1 MATFLPRLAATDLA
15 QEVANIA
22 SLKHFPQDVFGPL
35 AIAAIAAILIFEADA
50 LTARSDIKDTKMNH
64 PMVALFGPLGWP
76 EIVII
81 LVVALLLFGGKKLP
95 ELAKG
100 LGKGLRVFKKEIK
113 GVREGIED
121 AIEAEP
127 EDEDNTQA
135 ADDTQDQE
143 VQEDD
148 TPVEKMH

>member
-1 MATFLPRLAATDLA
+1 
-15 QEVANIA
+15 
-22 SLKHFPQDVFGPL
+22 
-35 AIAAIAAILIFEADA
+35 
-50 LTARSDIKDTKMNH
+50 MNH
-64 PMVALFGPLGWP
+64 PMVAIFGPLGWP

-113 GVREGIED
+113 GMKESIEEVV
-121 AIEAEP
+121 EAEP
-127 EDEDNTQA
+127 DYE
-135 ADDTQDQE
+135 DDTQAVDDAKD
-143 VQEDD
+143 EDAEKED

>member
-1 MATFLPRLAATDLA
+1 M
-15 QEVANIA
+15 
-22 SLKHFPQDVFGPL
+22 L
-35 AIAAIAAILIFEADA
+35 AIAAIAAILIVEPDA
-50 LTARSDIKDTKMNH
+50 LTVRNDIKDTKMNH
-64 PMVALFGPLGWP
+64 PMVAIFGPLGWP

-113 GVREGIED
+113 GMKESIEEVV
-121 AIEAEP
+121 EAEP
-127 EDEDNTQA
+127 DYE
-135 ADDTQDQE
+135 DDTQAVDDAKD
-143 VQEDD
+143 EDAEKED